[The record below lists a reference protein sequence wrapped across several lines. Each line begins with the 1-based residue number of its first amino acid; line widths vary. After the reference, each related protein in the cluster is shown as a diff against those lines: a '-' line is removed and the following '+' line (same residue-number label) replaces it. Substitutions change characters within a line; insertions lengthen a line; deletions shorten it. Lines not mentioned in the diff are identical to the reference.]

1 MALVFHRGL
10 ALPLWAMVFFTV
22 ALTPSPPATPFLIAV
37 LGIAVI
43 TFAVGGLVLQLRTA
57 LGRLSTSWHR
67 GNDIGGERHSH
78 GWRRVS
84 AHTRPG
90 EHEHR
95 GGAPRSRSHR

>member
-43 TFAVGGLVLQLRTA
+43 ACAVGGLVLQLRTA
-57 LGRLSTSWHR
+57 RSVVHVVAHGQRHRRSAALSWLAACVRAHSTRRTRTS
-67 GNDIGGERHSH
+67 
-78 GWRRVS
+78 RRS
-84 AHTRPG
+84 P
-90 EHEHR
+90 
-95 GGAPRSRSHR
+95 